1 MEAHAATPDK
11 APPTRPAKKSSRTR
25 SERKLAWMLCA
36 PAVVVMLAVTA
47 YPIIYAFV
55 LSLQKLDLRFPEQTE
70 FIGLSNYGTVLSS
83 ELWWLDVFNTLII
96 MVISVGIEL
105 VLGMIIALIMH
116 RAIFGRGVVRTVVLI
131 PYGIITV
138 VAAFSWQFA
147 FATETGFVNN
157 LPFIADEKNWFGGH
171 ISSLAVI
178 IMAEIWKTTPFMA
191 LLLLA
196 GLVTIPNELYEAA
209 RVDGATAWQR
219 FRKITL
225 PLMKPAI
232 LVAVLFRTLEASR
245 VFDSIFI
252 MTRGAQNTESVSIL
266 GFNQL
271 INRLNLGLGSAISVL
286 IFIGVV
292 LIAFLFIKGFGVKVE
307 EGRPGG

>member
-1 MEAHAATPDK
+1 V
-11 APPTRPAKKSSRTR
+11 SSRTR
-25 SERKLAWMLCA
+25 SERKLAWLLCA
-36 PAVVVMLAVTA
+36 PAVIAMLAVTA
-47 YPIIYAFV
+47 YPIGYAFV

-70 FIGLSNYGTVLSS
+70 FVGLSNYGTVLSS
-83 ELWWLDVFNTLII
+83 ELWWMDVFNTVLI
-96 MVISVGIEL
+96 MVVSVTIEL
-105 VLGMIIALIMH
+105 ILGMLIALVMH
-116 RAIFGRGVVRTVVLI
+116 RAIFARGAVRTVVLI

-138 VAAFSWQFA
+138 VAAFAWQFA
-147 FATETGFVNN
+147 FASDSGFVDN

-171 ISSLAVI
+171 ISSLVVI
-178 IMAEIWKTTPFMA
+178 ILAEIWKTTPFMA

-196 GLVTIPNELYEAA
+196 GLVTIDEGLYEAA
-209 RVDGATAWQR
+209 RVDGASAWQR
-219 FRKITL
+219 FIKITL

-232 LVAVLFRTLEASR
+232 LVAVLFRTLEAFR

-271 INRLNLGLGSAISVL
+271 INRLNLGLGSAVSVL
-286 IFIGVV
+286 IFLFVIV
-292 LIAFLFIKGFGVKVE
+292 IAFVFVKGFGVRVE